1 MIVEELYLQCWRLGV
16 KLEVEG
22 NEIVA
27 RPASHIP
34 DDLKAR
40 LIESKN
46 QLLRFLAPHAW
57 VMTPHG
63 PAKYV
68 MTLKGGRCGVVLKSK
83 PDCVPWLQK
92 TDISLDCVSECVC
105 DQTGC
110 PV

>member
-40 LIESKN
+40 LI
-46 QLLRFLAPHAW
+46 
-57 VMTPHG
+57 
-63 PAKYV
+63 
-68 MTLKGGRCGVVLKSK
+68 
-83 PDCVPWLQK
+83 
-92 TDISLDCVSECVC
+92 
-105 DQTGC
+105 
-110 PV
+110 